1 MRKMLAGLLAGVL
14 LLSGCTAQAAAK
26 SDDTAAVAQVE
37 AGQQMTNG
45 CLSAPRRADKRHG
58 LSFFHRK
65 MNIGE
70 RFCTGTAV
78 SERYMVKCHF
88 FI

>member
-1 MRKMLAGLLAGVL
+1 VTADAD
-14 LLSGCTAQAAAK
+14 LSVRCIIKTCQQIDQRGFSASGSA
-26 SDDTAAVAQVE
+26 DDT
-37 AGQQMTNG
+37 
-45 CLSAPRRADKRHG
+45 HG

-78 SERYMVKCHF
+78 SERYMIKCHF